1 MPAEAATDRR
11 AKWLRTF
18 PAEGC
23 RYGLSGAKA
32 DPKVDLWEPWLELL
46 A

>member
-1 MPAEAATDRR
+1 MKRKALNQPPG
-11 AKWLRTF
+11 KCTF